1 MKQFWRSFWE
11 IAETVIIAAVTVFL
25 IRTYLVQP
33 FLVSGASMAP
43 NINHG
48 NYLIIDQLTKRFQ
61 EFQRSDVV
69 VFRYP
74 QDPDTFYIKRIIGL
88 PSDRVQV
95 RNGEVFVNGGQLVEE
110 YLLAGTRTFG
120 STDVNLAD
128 NEYFVM
134 GDNRDNSSD
143 SRSWGSLKENFIIG
157 LARLRLFPFNQI
169 IIIERPAFAEGF
181 GGQAR

>member
-1 MKQFWRSFWE
+1 MREFWKSFWE

-48 NYLIIDQLTKRFQ
+48 NYLIIDQLTRRFQ
-61 EFQRSDVV
+61 EFQRSDVI

-88 PSDRVQV
+88 PGDRVQV
-95 RNGEVFVNGGQLVEE
+95 KSGEVFVNGEKLIEE
-110 YLLAGTRTFG
+110 YLSSGTRTFG
-120 STDVNLAD
+120 STDAVLAD
-128 NEYFVM
+128 NQYFVM

-143 SRSWGSLKENFIIG
+143 SRSWGLLGENFIVG

-169 IIIERPAFAEGF
+169 NIIERPAFNDN
-181 GGQAR
+181 